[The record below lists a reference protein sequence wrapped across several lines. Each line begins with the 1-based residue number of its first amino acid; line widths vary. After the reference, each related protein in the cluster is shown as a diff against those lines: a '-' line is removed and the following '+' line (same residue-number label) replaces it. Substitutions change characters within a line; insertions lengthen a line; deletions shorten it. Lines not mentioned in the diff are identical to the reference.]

1 MKYKVLTISREFGSG
16 GLRIA
21 TIVAGWLG
29 WKLLDREIINAIAQR
44 AKVDA
49 RVVSHY
55 DERVGSW
62 LRRINEDA
70 IRSVATALGQPLRD
84 TDIFDARLM
93 TELTRK
99 IVEEAYAEGN
109 CVIVGRGSQC
119 ILERRSDVFHA
130 FIYAP
135 MKERVNRICARTP
148 AGADANVEQR
158 IRAIDEIRAKYLHQ
172 HFGKHWGSF
181 QLYELMVRS
190 CPDENRTAGVI
201 YYAMTGEMPPGPA
214 RDAASAC
221 PEQRSSGGRES
232 EQKGSQ

>member
-1 MKYKVLTISREFGSG
+1 MKYKVLTVSREFGSG

-29 WKLLDREIINAIAQR
+29 WKVLDSEIITAIAQR

-55 DERVGSW
+55 DERVASW
-62 LRRINEDA
+62 LRRINEEA
-70 IRSVATALGQPLRD
+70 VRSVATALGQPLRD
-84 TDIFDARLM
+84 TDVFDARTM
-93 TELTRK
+93 TALTCK
-99 IVEEAYAEGN
+99 IVEEAYAAGN

-130 FIYAP
+130 FVYAP
-135 MKERVNRICARTP
+135 MKERVNRICARTDACP
-148 AGADANVEQR
+148 GANVEQR
-158 IRAIDEIRAKYLHQ
+158 IRAIDEARARYLQ
-172 HFGKHWGSF
+172 THFGKQWGNF
-181 QLYELMVRS
+181 QMYELMVRS